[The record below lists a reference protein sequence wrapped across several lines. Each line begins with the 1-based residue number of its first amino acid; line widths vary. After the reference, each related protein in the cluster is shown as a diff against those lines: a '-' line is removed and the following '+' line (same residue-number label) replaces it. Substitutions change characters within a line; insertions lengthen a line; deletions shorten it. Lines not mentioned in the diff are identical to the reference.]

1 MRNNPYNIIKSVMG
15 FDLTCK
21 VQDEN
26 GQPVNSG
33 VIYSDYK
40 AQIKPV
46 CLSQVTNKKFWNNF
60 NQDLYDKFLDY
71 KRSND

>member
-26 GQPVNSG
+26 GQPVRSS
-33 VIYSDYK
+33 VIYSNYK
-40 AQIKPV
+40 AKSKPV
-46 CLSQVTNKKFWNNF
+46 SLNQITNKKFWTSF
-60 NQDLYDKFLDY
+60 NQDLYDKLLDY

>member
-26 GQPVNSG
+26 GQPIRSG
-33 VIYSDYK
+33 VIYSNYIPNVVPRNIN
-40 AQIKPV
+40 QMI
-46 CLSQVTNKKFWNNF
+46 NKKFWTSF
-60 NQDLYDKFLDY
+60 NQDLYNKLVDY
-71 KRSND
+71 KRSNE

>member
-26 GQPVNSG
+26 GQPVRSS
-33 VIYSDYK
+33 VIYSNYK
-40 AQIKPV
+40 AQTGPIS
-46 CLSQVTNKKFWNNF
+46 LNQVTNKKFWTSF

>member
-26 GQPVNSG
+26 GHTIKSG
-33 VIYSDYK
+33 IIYSDYVPN
-40 AQIKPV
+40 AKPK
-46 CLSQVTNKKFWNNF
+46 SINQMINKKFWTSF
-60 NQDLYDKFLDY
+60 NQDLYNKLVDY
-71 KRSND
+71 KNANE

>member
-26 GQPVNSG
+26 GHIIKSG
-33 VIYSDYK
+33 IIYSDYIPN
-40 AQIKPV
+40 AKPK
-46 CLSQVTNKKFWNNF
+46 SINQMINKKFWTSF
-60 NQDLYDKFLDY
+60 NQDLYNKLVDY
-71 KRSND
+71 KNTNE